1 MKKIYHLLA
10 FSLFIQISAFA
21 QPADGNTPAA
31 LLKSG
36 DEQIEKG
43 QYYNALDQYE
53 KAYKALKEKDIA
65 IKIARTHFLLR
76 DYARASNFYNRVL
89 ARDKNNTY
97 FEERF
102 NFAKALKMNGNTTEA
117 AAEFNKYI
125 ESGADP
131 NLKEMAKKELA
142 GIELMGSMKENLVL
156 KIKNAGKQINTPESQ
171 ASPALNTEGA
181 LYYGTIDYKTDEG
194 KEEKADRIFSK
205 LVTSN
210 FTEGKGWSKPTE
222 LPETIN
228 RPGYHTSNVSFSKD
242 GNTMYYTR
250 TVSDGGMA
258 EESKIYAS
266 TQTGSGWSP
275 ALEVTGVNGNYL
287 AKHPVEGELFG
298 NKVLFFSANIEGGKG
313 GFDIYY
319 ANKTGEGEFA
329 TPLPLSDINTAGNEE
344 TPYYVDGKLYFS
356 SDGWPGFG
364 GYDVFSSKW
373 NGSSWELPMNL
384 GAPVNT
390 TADDLY
396 FKIDEF
402 GNKGFLVSNR
412 PDPESKSL
420 KSKTCCDDIYTI
432 EKRKLIIELLS
443 TIKDEAGKPIKG
455 ATVQLI
461 EMSSGK
467 DGQIESKTNLDVKP
481 LSFLLDK
488 DKAYKAIAT
497 KDGYFPQEIS
507 LNTVGVVEDQTIN
520 RDFVLKSMPPESDV
534 DIISINEAIRLNNI
548 YYNFDDDK
556 ILPDAIKDLSA
567 LRDIMKQYP
576 DMVIELG
583 SHTDSRGDDNYN
595 QKLSLRRANSAKRW
609 LVNTGGIASD
619 RIVTKGYGESEILN
633 DCTNGVDCNDDE
645 HRLNRRT
652 EFKIIA
658 GPTTIEVKKQVIDKK
673 AKPSKKG

>member
-171 ASPALNTEGA
+171 ASPALNKEGA

-461 EMSSGK
+461 EMASGK
-467 DGQIESKTNLDVKP
+467 DGQIESK
-481 LSFLLDK
+481 
-488 DKAYKAIAT
+488 
-497 KDGYFPQEIS
+497 
-507 LNTVGVVEDQTIN
+507 
-520 RDFVLKSMPPESDV
+520 
-534 DIISINEAIRLNNI
+534 
-548 YYNFDDDK
+548 
-556 ILPDAIKDLSA
+556 
-567 LRDIMKQYP
+567 
-576 DMVIELG
+576 
-583 SHTDSRGDDNYN
+583 
-595 QKLSLRRANSAKRW
+595 
-609 LVNTGGIASD
+609 
-619 RIVTKGYGESEILN
+619 
-633 DCTNGVDCNDDE
+633 
-645 HRLNRRT
+645 
-652 EFKIIA
+652 
-658 GPTTIEVKKQVIDKK
+658 PTLT
-673 AKPSKKG
+673 

>member
-1 MKKIYHLLA
+1 M
-10 FSLFIQISAFA
+10 
-21 QPADGNTPAA
+21 
-31 LLKSG
+31 KSG

-287 AKHPVEGELFG
+287 AKHPVEG
-298 NKVLFFSANIEGGKG
+298 
-313 GFDIYY
+313 
-319 ANKTGEGEFA
+319 
-329 TPLPLSDINTAGNEE
+329 
-344 TPYYVDGKLYFS
+344 
-356 SDGWPGFG
+356 
-364 GYDVFSSKW
+364 
-373 NGSSWELPMNL
+373 
-384 GAPVNT
+384 
-390 TADDLY
+390 
-396 FKIDEF
+396 
-402 GNKGFLVSNR
+402 
-412 PDPESKSL
+412 
-420 KSKTCCDDIYTI
+420 
-432 EKRKLIIELLS
+432 
-443 TIKDEAGKPIKG
+443 
-455 ATVQLI
+455 
-461 EMSSGK
+461 
-467 DGQIESKTNLDVKP
+467 
-481 LSFLLDK
+481 
-488 DKAYKAIAT
+488 
-497 KDGYFPQEIS
+497 
-507 LNTVGVVEDQTIN
+507 
-520 RDFVLKSMPPESDV
+520 
-534 DIISINEAIRLNNI
+534 
-548 YYNFDDDK
+548 
-556 ILPDAIKDLSA
+556 
-567 LRDIMKQYP
+567 
-576 DMVIELG
+576 
-583 SHTDSRGDDNYN
+583 
-595 QKLSLRRANSAKRW
+595 
-609 LVNTGGIASD
+609 
-619 RIVTKGYGESEILN
+619 
-633 DCTNGVDCNDDE
+633 
-645 HRLNRRT
+645 
-652 EFKIIA
+652 
-658 GPTTIEVKKQVIDKK
+658 
-673 AKPSKKG
+673 